1 MPLSLRLALVCA
13 VSSLTLFVGCD
24 DDPDPVDGGADGGV
38 LPDGEVPDGGG
49 DPDGGMP
56 SELFTPPTITTC
68 PGDSLPA
75 PAEGRCEVTDGSDA
89 MLITGDILTPGE
101 VLRGGQVLVGAG
113 GTIEC
118 VGCDC
123 SGMGAGATQVVCPDV
138 VVSPGLINAHDHVTF
153 IGDPIPGTE
162 ERYEHRHDWRR
173 GRDGHTSLDTPSGT
187 NDDDRVR
194 WLELRQIM
202 SGTTSIFGSVGG
214 TNPTGLARN
223 LDRDSLQ
230 EGLGQP
236 APNYSTFPLG
246 DSGGEKRTD
255 CGYSPSDTGGDVF
268 VPHVAEGIDEAALNE
283 FRCTD
288 GQGTDDDDDF
298 VEPRAAFIHGVGLN
312 AANIAL
318 MAIEDVELIWSPRTN
333 ISLYGDTARVTAYAY
348 AGVPIGLGTDW
359 LSSGSMNML
368 RELRCAESFNGN
380 NLSGFFP
387 DEQLWLMATRGSAQA
402 FEMDDVI
409 GEIAVG
415 YQADLAFY
423 DASARADHRAVIGA
437 DPQDVVLVLRG
448 GQVMYGD
455 AGLVDALQSGCDMVM
470 AGDIADVCGSPK
482 RVCLSEIGTS
492 FGDFASSMSG
502 EYPLFFCGEPENEPT
517 CLPARQ
523 HMGGMFPDAMEEGSN
538 YYAGMS
544 MPGDMDGDGI
554 DDASDSCPSLFNP
567 VRPMDMGAQADSDG
581 DGIGDA
587 CDDDPFDSSDL
598 DGDGTPNEEDNC
610 PDIPNP
616 GQEDTDSDGLG
627 DACDGCPDRAIT
639 AGTETVYA
647 VRCGATTGTVT
658 IEDLVVTAVADNGF
672 YAQLLDGADTFDG
685 VDFSGIFVFTDS
697 APTVARG
704 DVVDVMG
711 ETGEFFGQAQL
722 SSPTVTPV
730 ASDMLPDPLVV
741 TTAEIE
747 TSGARASALQSVYVR
762 VESVTAM
769 GGLDMFDEFQ
779 VDDGLFIG
787 DSLYLVTP
795 PPMAGSMYDY
805 IQGPLAFAFSNTKIL
820 PRDAG
825 DIGGTPFALLPDDVT
840 VVPSGMTTIT
850 VVLSAEAPAGGATVT
865 LTPAPASVLTCDPL
879 VIAEGMRS
887 GTTTCTAQATE
898 GTGTLTAAYD
908 GDMDVSNVNVAS
920 APALFF
926 SEYIEGSGAGNKALE
941 IVNMGG
947 SAADLSMCE
956 IRRYSN
962 GGTSPN
968 DITVMASMMLAS
980 GDVFTVCNSG
990 IEGGASCDQTSG
1002 GINHNGND
1010 AYELV
1015 CGGMLVDSI
1024 GRVGEDPGMDGWT
1037 GGGLQTAN
1045 FVLQRACSVMAG
1057 DLDSSDAFDP
1067 STSWTGVAYGGDPA
1081 TSNAGLGNRDEC
1093 P

>member
-1 MPLSLRLALVCA
+1 MRHRLRLALVCA
-13 VSSLTLFVGCD
+13 VSSLTLLSGCD
-24 DDPDPVDGGADGGV
+24 DNDPDPDGGA
-38 LPDGEVPDGGG
+38 LPDGAILDGGG
-49 DPDGGMP
+49 SPDGGMP
-56 SELFTPPTITTC
+56 SDLFPPPTITTC
-68 PGDSLPA
+68 PGDALPP
-75 PAEGRCEVTDGSDA
+75 PASGRCEVTAGSDA
-89 MLITGDILTPGE
+89 MLVTGDILTPGE
-101 VLRGGQVLVGAG
+101 VFRGGQVLVGAG

-123 SGMGAGATQVVCPDV
+123 SGMGAGATEVVCPDV

-187 NDDDRVR
+187 SDDNRVR
-194 WLELRQIM
+194 WLELRQLM
-202 SGTTSIFGSVGG
+202 SGTTSVFGSVGS
-214 TNPTGLARN
+214 TNPTGLLRN

-230 EGLGQP
+230 EGLGES

-246 DSGGEKRTD
+246 DSGGEKRTT
-255 CGYSPSDTGGDVF
+255 CGYSPSDTGGEVF

-288 GQGTDDDDDF
+288 GQGDGDDDDF
-298 VEPRAAFIHGVGLN
+298 IEPRSAFIHGVGLN
-312 AANIAL
+312 ASNIAL
-318 MAIEDVELIWSPRTN
+318 MAIDDVELIWSPRTN

-348 AGVPIGLGTDW
+348 AGVTIGLGTDW

-368 RELRCAESFNGN
+368 RELRCAESFNAN

-387 DEQLWLMATRGSAQA
+387 DEQLWLMATRGSATA
-402 FEMDDVI
+402 FQMDDVI
-409 GEIAVG
+409 GQIAVG
-415 YQADLAFY
+415 HQADLAFY

-437 DPQDVVLVLRG
+437 EPQDVVLVMRG
-448 GQVMYGD
+448 GDVLYGD
-455 AGLVDALQSGCDMVM
+455 ADVVDSLQTGCDLVE
-470 AGDIADVCGSPK
+470 AGAITDVCGAPK

-544 MPGDMDGDGI
+544 VAGDMDGDGV
-554 DDASDSCPSLFNP
+554 DDASDSCPTVFNP
-567 VRPMDMGAQADSDG
+567 IRPMDEGVQADSDG

-610 PDIPNP
+610 PDVPNP
-616 GQEDTDSDGLG
+616 GQEDMDSDEIG
-627 DACDGCPDRAIT
+627 DACDACPDRAIA
-639 AGTETVYA
+639 AGTESVYA
-647 VRCGATTGTVT
+647 VRCGATTGAVT
-658 IEDLVVTAVADNGF
+658 LGDLVVTAVSDNGF
-672 YAQLLDGADTFDG
+672 YAQLLASADTFEG
-685 VDFSGIFVFTDS
+685 VDYSGIFVFTGA

-704 DVVDVMG
+704 DVVDVVG
-711 ETGEFFGQAQL
+711 EPSDFFGQDQIA
-722 SSPTVTPV
+722 SSSVTAT
-730 ASDMLPDPLVV
+730 ASDMLPAPLVV

-747 TSGARASALQSVYVR
+747 TSGARATALQSVYVR

-769 GGLDMFDEFQ
+769 GGFDEFEEFQ

-787 DSLYLVTP
+787 DSLYTIVP
-795 PPMAGSMYDY
+795 EPMAGSTYDY
-805 IQGPLAFAFSNTKIL
+805 IQGPLAYQFENTKIL
-820 PRDAG
+820 PRDPA
-825 DIGGTPFALLPDDVT
+825 DIGGTPFALLPDDITVPPAGMTTVT
-840 VVPSGMTTIT
+840 VV
-850 VVLSAEAPAGGATVT
+850 LANEAPAGGAAVT
-865 LTPAPASVLTCDPL
+865 LTPAPVTVLTCVPL

-887 GTTTCTAQATE
+887 GTTTCTAAATE

-941 IVNMGG
+941 IFNGGG
-947 SAADLSMCE
+947 SPADLSMCE

-968 DITVMASMMLAS
+968 DVTLMPSMMLAA
-980 GDVFTVCNSG
+980 GGVFTICNGG
-990 IEGGASCDQTSG
+990 IEGGVSCDQTSG

-1015 CGGMLVDSI
+1015 CMGMLVDSI
-1024 GRVGEDPGMDGWT
+1024 GRVGEDPGDDGWM
-1037 GGGLQTAN
+1037 GGGLQTAD
-1045 FVLQRACSVMAG
+1045 FVLQRACSVMTG
-1057 DLDSSDAFDP
+1057 DVDSSDEFDP
-1067 STSWTGVAYGGDPA
+1067 STEWTGTAWTAATDNASLGDRA
-1081 TSNAGLGNRDEC
+1081 EC